1 MNTRCMY
8 SRPILWDAA
17 CSYTY
22 LCTCESSMS
31 GTKNHFIWETQ
42 PAQRGVVIRNASA
55 TMQGKTKRVVQKLS
69 T

>member
-1 MNTRCMY
+1 
-8 SRPILWDAA
+8 
-17 CSYTY
+17 
-22 LCTCESSMS
+22 MS
-31 GTKNHFIWETQ
+31 GTKNHFIWERQ